1 MSDKKVPEGHDRSFR
16 KGFAA
21 GYKEDKRTNG
31 NSKRPSDL
39 PNGHGLS
46 YDKGYNAGKK
56 AR

>member
-1 MSDKKVPEGHDRSFR
+1 MSNKKVPNGHDLSYR

-21 GYKEDKRTNG
+21 GYEEDKRTN
-31 NSKRPSDL
+31 NESDRPSDL

-46 YDKGYNAGKK
+46 YDKGYEAGKN